1 MIDLG
6 DKLRLSDSDFDAW
19 LEELGLLHGKRTC
32 EACGGRTTIQNIK
45 DRRYGNWRCTTKN
58 CRSSYKRKFRH
69 QAGNNTDTYRTYFPE
84 FLWRKKFGDISHVLY
99 NFWYHVSLFYPV
111 EEK

>member
-6 DKLRLSDSDFDAW
+6 DKLRLSDNDFDAW

-45 DRRYGNWRCTTKN
+45 RYAGMVTGGAQLKIVDHLISVSSVIKQATTLI
-58 CRSSYKRKFRH
+58 H
-69 QAGNNTDTYRTYFPE
+69 TE
-84 FLWRKKFGDISHVLY
+84 HIFL
-99 NFWYHVSLFYPV
+99 NFCG
-111 EEK
+111 EK

>member
-6 DKLRLSDSDFDAW
+6 DKLRLSDNDFDAW

-45 DRRYGNWRCTTKN
+45 DRR
-58 CRSSYKRKFRH
+58 FRH